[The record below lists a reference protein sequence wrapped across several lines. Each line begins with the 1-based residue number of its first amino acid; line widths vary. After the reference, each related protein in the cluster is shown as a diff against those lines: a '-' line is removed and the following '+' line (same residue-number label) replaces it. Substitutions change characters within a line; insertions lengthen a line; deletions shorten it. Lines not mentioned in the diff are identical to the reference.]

1 MSDNRHIGVFD
12 SGVGGL
18 TIAKEIKRLLP
29 NENIIYYG
37 DTKHLPYGD
46 KSTDAIIDFT
56 TKITQFL
63 IEENCKAIVI
73 ACNSAT
79 ANAAKE
85 IKKIAGD
92 TLVIDVISPVA
103 KKVAFELHQKIGVI
117 ATKATVKTHAYRKAI
132 RKYNKHIKV
141 AELATP
147 LLVPIIEEGF
157 KNTAVLTHALEIYT
171 SNKKLDQIDTLILG
185 CTHYPL
191 IQKEINSAFEG
202 RVKIVNSSLIVV
214 NELIHQLEKQN
225 LLGQNSNPEYTFYLS
240 DYTDNFNRMTLLFFG
255 KSISLIQK
263 QL

>member
-1 MSDNRHIGVFD
+1 MSDNRPIGVFD

-46 KSTDAIIDFT
+46 KSKEAIIDFT

-92 TLVIDVISPVA
+92 ILVIDVISPVA

-117 ATKATVKTHAYRKAI
+117 ATKATVKTHAYRD
-132 RKYNKHIKV
+132 RKSTR
-141 AELATP
+141 L
-147 LLVPIIEEGF
+147 
-157 KNTAVLTHALEIYT
+157 
-171 SNKKLDQIDTLILG
+171 
-185 CTHYPL
+185 
-191 IQKEINSAFEG
+191 
-202 RVKIVNSSLIVV
+202 NSSHVA
-214 NELIHQLEKQN
+214 
-225 LLGQNSNPEYTFYLS
+225 
-240 DYTDNFNRMTLLFFG
+240 
-255 KSISLIQK
+255 ISYAVCCLKKKMQRTVEAVGR
-263 QL
+263 QGRRQGNGATSRR

>member
-1 MSDNRHIGVFD
+1 MSDNRPIGVFD

-85 IKKIAGD
+85 IKK
-92 TLVIDVISPVA
+92 
-103 KKVAFELHQKIGVI
+103 
-117 ATKATVKTHAYRKAI
+117 
-132 RKYNKHIKV
+132 
-141 AELATP
+141 
-147 LLVPIIEEGF
+147 
-157 KNTAVLTHALEIYT
+157 
-171 SNKKLDQIDTLILG
+171 
-185 CTHYPL
+185 
-191 IQKEINSAFEG
+191 
-202 RVKIVNSSLIVV
+202 
-214 NELIHQLEKQN
+214 
-225 LLGQNSNPEYTFYLS
+225 
-240 DYTDNFNRMTLLFFG
+240 
-255 KSISLIQK
+255 
-263 QL
+263 